1 MSLLSDIAADYTYV
15 EGVETVSLVSQ
26 NPTGAEVRNVKA
38 LRKSINPRALRN
50 LSVFGVDSQDES
62 WHLWSATLQG
72 VKPKNGDEI
81 KDSNGKRWRIKT
93 VSHSIRSGR
102 FICMA
107 TPFE

>member
-1 MSLLSDIAADYTYV
+1 MSLLSDIAADHAYV
-15 EGVETVSLVSQ
+15 EGVEAVSLIPQ
-26 NPTGAEVRNVKA
+26 NPTGAEVKSVKA
-38 LRKSINPRALRN
+38 LRKSISPRSLRN

-62 WHLWSATLQG
+62 WHLWSVTLQG

-81 KDSNGKRWRIKT
+81 KDSHGKRWRIKT

-102 FICMA
+102 FICTA